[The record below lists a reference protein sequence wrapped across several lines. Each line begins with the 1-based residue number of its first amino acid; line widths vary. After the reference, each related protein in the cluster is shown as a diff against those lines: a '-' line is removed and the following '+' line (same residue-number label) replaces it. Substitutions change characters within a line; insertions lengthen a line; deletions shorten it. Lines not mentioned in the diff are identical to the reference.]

1 MASIIIRSQLHKK
14 HYWYNYFVGKIKHKV
29 KTSSRQDKETLEV
42 DSLPKPKLTPS
53 FKKGVKDLFER
64 IREVNK
70 NFWSRKRAAK
80 LLVFWGGVAAV
91 LLWIFWGIPLPTTL
105 TTKDFPVSTK
115 LFDRNGELIY
125 EIYADKRSSPVK
137 LSELP
142 QVVKDATIAIEDK
155 DFYKHRGISIT
166 GIARAAFN
174 TIFKQKLQGGSTLTQ
189 QLVKNTLLEEQ
200 ERTVRRKIREIALTV
215 IVETIYSKDQI
226 LEFYLNQTPY
236 GSTAYGIE
244 AAANLYLGKSA
255 KDLNLAEASLLAG
268 LPQSP
273 TRYSPFGANPDLA
286 GARQETVLRRMIED
300 GYISEEDAKRAKE
313 EEIHYADYTP
323 PKAPHFALW
332 VKEQLAEKYGERV
345 VEQGGLRVTTT
356 LDLELQEY
364 AQEQVAEEVG
374 KLSRQNVGNGSA
386 LVTRPKTGE
395 ILAMVGSKDYF
406 AEDEDGK
413 VNVVLRQRQ
422 PGSSIKP
429 LNYALALKDK
439 KITPATV
446 IADVPTCF
454 SVVGQTLYCPG
465 NYDGLF
471 HGATQ
476 VRFALGN
483 SFNIPAVR
491 VLALNGL
498 ENFIN
503 FARDMGL
510 TTLGDPSNY
519 GLSLTLGGGEVR
531 PYDMA
536 QAFGVF
542 ANSGVK
548 QPLISVL
555 KVEDYKG
562 KVLEK
567 VDTNELEGDRILTP
581 DVTFLVSHML
591 LDNNARVA
599 AFGDRSFLNVAGH
612 PEVSVKTGTTNDRR
626 DNWTIGYSAQVLAL
640 SWVGNNDNSPMGG
653 AVSGVSGA
661 SPIWNRIIKF
671 ALDKAEEGAYDSE
684 DTSHAWPIQPDGII
698 GANVCA
704 TSGLLPGGSP
714 ESPSCPTRFEYFM
727 EGTVPGIQ
735 DGERTDLQIDKT
747 TGGIAGKDTLPEN
760 IETQNHPV
768 LTDPLGTLFCLDCV
782 IPTNSVTIR
791 YPLPGR

>member
-1 MASIIIRSQLHKK
+1 M
-14 HYWYNYFVGKIKHKV
+14 V
-29 KTSSRQDKETLEV
+29 
-42 DSLPKPKLTPS
+42 
-53 FKKGVKDLFER
+53 
-64 IREVNK
+64 
-70 NFWSRKRAAK
+70 
-80 LLVFWGGVAAV
+80 
-91 LLWIFWGIPLPTTL
+91 
-105 TTKDFPVSTK
+105 
-115 LFDRNGELIY
+115 
-125 EIYADKRSSPVK
+125 
-137 LSELP
+137 
-142 QVVKDATIAIEDK
+142 
-155 DFYKHRGISIT
+155 
-166 GIARAAFN
+166 
-174 TIFKQKLQGGSTLTQ
+174 
-189 QLVKNTLLEEQ
+189 
-200 ERTVRRKIREIALTV
+200 
-215 IVETIYSKDQI
+215 
-226 LEFYLNQTPY
+226 
-236 GSTAYGIE
+236 
-244 AAANLYLGKSA
+244 
-255 KDLNLAEASLLAG
+255 
-268 LPQSP
+268 
-273 TRYSPFGANPDLA
+273 
-286 GARQETVLRRMIED
+286 ED
-300 GYISEEDAKRAKE
+300 GYISQEDADQAKE

-323 PKAPHFALW
+323 PTAPHFALW
-332 VKEQLAEKYGERV
+332 VKEQLAETYGEHV
-345 VEQGGLRVTTT
+345 VEQGGLRVTTS

-364 AQEQVAEEVG
+364 AQEQVALEVG
-374 KLSRQNVGNGSA
+374 KLSKQKVGNGAA

-413 VNVVLRQRQ
+413 VNIILRQRQ

-429 LNYALALKDK
+429 LNYALAIKDK

-454 SVVGQTLYCPG
+454 AVPGQQLYCPG

-476 VRFALGN
+476 IRFALGN

-498 ENFIN
+498 ENFVN

-510 TTLGDPSNY
+510 TTFEDPSKY

-536 QAFGVF
+536 GAFGVF

-548 QPLISVL
+548 QPLISIL

-562 KVLEK
+562 KVLEEVK
-567 VDTNELEGDRILTP
+567 IGELEGDRILTP
-581 DVTFLVSHML
+581 DVTFLVSHIL
-591 LDNNARVA
+591 LDNNARIA

-626 DNWTIGYSAQVLAL
+626 DNWTVGYSSQILAL
-640 SWVGNNDNSPMGG
+640 SWVGNNDNTPMGG

-671 ALDKAEEGAYDSE
+671 ALDKAEEGFYDEEETAHS
-684 DTSHAWPIQPDGII
+684 WPSQPDGVV

-714 ESPSCPTRFEYFM
+714 ESPSCPTRFEYFL
-727 EGTVPGIQ
+727 EGTVPGTL
-735 DGERTDLQIDKT
+735 DGERVDLQIDKT
-747 TGGIAGKDTLPEN
+747 IGAIAGKDVPPEN

-768 LTDPLGTLFCLDCV
+768 IRDPLGTLFCLDCV
-782 IPTNSVTIR
+782 VPKASVTIR
-791 YPLPGR
+791 YPLSDR